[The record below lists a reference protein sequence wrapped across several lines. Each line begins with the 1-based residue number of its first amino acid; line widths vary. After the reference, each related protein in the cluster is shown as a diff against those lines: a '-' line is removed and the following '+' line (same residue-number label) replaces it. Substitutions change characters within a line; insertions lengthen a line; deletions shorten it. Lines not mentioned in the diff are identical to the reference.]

1 MMGRVRFF
9 VVALLFVA
17 GVCSC
22 ATLSE
27 RQQEEYGLLISAVSF
42 SAGKVFGE
50 YGDTIPDK
58 FDAAWLL
65 SLIKDKIPAD
75 YFNALRRYR
84 LEVSAKGTYYRLLV
98 FRGKELILFDFSCTE
113 QVDGPVLLKPQAYDL
128 SILDQYDSCRLP
140 VQATP

>member
-1 MMGRVRFF
+1 MMRRIRLII
-9 VVALLFVA
+9 VALLFVS

-22 ATLSE
+22 ATIAE
-27 RQQEEYGLLISAVSF
+27 RQQKEYGLLMSAVSF

-50 YGDTIPDK
+50 YGDDIPEK

-65 SLIKDKIPAD
+65 SVVKDKMPAD

-84 LEVSAKGTYYRLLV
+84 LDVAAQGTYYRLLV

-113 QVDGPVLLKPQAYDL
+113 QVDGPVLLRPQAYDL
-128 SILDQYDSCRLP
+128 SMLDQYDSCRLP
-140 VQATP
+140 VQYPP